1 MGEDGCEG
9 TPFCRQTIQ
18 IFVSKFLLISY
29 INLSKVSLYFSS
41 SKGVQLLLTCCVF
54 FFFLDIDECKADV
67 YPCKDQQHCT
77 NLPGSYK
84 CYSKYQ

>member
-1 MGEDGCEG
+1 M
-9 TPFCRQTIQ
+9 
-18 IFVSKFLLISY
+18 
-29 INLSKVSLYFSS
+29 SLYSSS

-54 FFFLDIDECKADV
+54 FFFLDIDECKAIV

-84 CYSKYQ
+84 CYSKYQWTSIEEVNTISTQGQWM